1 MKLKDILVVT
11 VHNEQG
17 SVNMNGNNNSYLCV
31 TLL

>member
-1 MKLKDILVVT
+1 MKVKDILVVT

-17 SVNMNGNNNSYLCV
+17 SVNMNDYNNSYLGV